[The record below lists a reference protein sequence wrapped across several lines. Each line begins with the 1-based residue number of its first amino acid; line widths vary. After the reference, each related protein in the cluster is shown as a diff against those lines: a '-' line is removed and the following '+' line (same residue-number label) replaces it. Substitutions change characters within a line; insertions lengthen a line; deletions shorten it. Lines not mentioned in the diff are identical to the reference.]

1 MAARG
6 RKCTYTN
13 AAAEEICRRL
23 AEGES
28 LRHICEDEHMP
39 LAVTVRSWVV
49 NDFHGFAERYA
60 RARDLGLDQLADEI
74 IDIANTPAIGVRTET
89 TDDKVKTVEADMI
102 EHRRLQ
108 VDARKWYLSKLAP
121 RRYGDMTKVE
131 FEDVTPLADRLSRAR
146 KRAEQS

>member
-13 AAAEEICRRL
+13 VAAEEICRRL
-23 AEGES
+23 AMGES
-28 LRHICEDEHMP
+28 LLAICRDEKMP
-39 LAVTVRSWVV
+39 PESTVRQWVIDDR
-49 NDFHGFAERYA
+49 NGFAATYA
-60 RARDLGLDQLADEI
+60 RARDLGLDHLAEEI
-74 IDIANTPAIGVRTET
+74 VEIANTPMIGTRTET
-89 TDDKVKTVEADMI
+89 TDDKVKVVETDMI

-121 RRYGDMTKVE
+121 KRYGDMTKVE